1 MHPVSCIYLSI
12 ADIFYISEESNIK
25 NKMKLLLRFPSYL
38 HEEPHIAEVIL
49 ETGAKIN
56 IDRANVDAVRGELII
71 DVPRDNVERVA
82 ALFREKG
89 VEVRKLMKLIAW
101 DEERCIHCGA
111 CISVC
116 PTSVFKF
123 DPSWTV
129 YLEEEKCIRCEVCV
143 KACPLGALAGVE

>member
-1 MHPVSCIYLSI
+1 
-12 ADIFYISEESNIK
+12 
-25 NKMKLLLRFPSYL
+25 MKLLLSFPSYL

-143 KACPLGALAGVE
+143 KACPLGALACVE